1 MKSKRS
7 LRVFSNT
14 LTAAGLAL
22 AVSACS
28 TLYQDD
34 WNQATNV
41 PDLNQPAQ
49 RSVALL
55 DYCKRLHSRG
65 DLNLAAG
72 ICNRAHEI
80 NPTDPLPLIELARVL
95 EALEMAASAEE
106 AYRAALLLDPQ
117 QTDALYG
124 LGKIY
129 IDQQR
134 YDMAMGPLEAAA
146 QVQTDDPRIY
156 NALGVIKDQQGQHAD
171 AQAYYHQGLAHSP
184 RNVSLRNNLGLSM
197 VLGGQPEAGLAML
210 RDVAAEPAAGA
221 TAGRNLE
228 MASQIAAQRILEA
241 PDEGASAPDT
251 PDSRPQ
257 TVEIQQSPH
266 GDGPW
271 QTQELSTLSPSSS
284 VDETEAPASEPLP
297 LLQPYS
303 RQHSDSIPAA
313 TPVSPGQYTAH
324 NTAQNMQSAM
334 VQQSIDESETAALEA
349 VDSAPEAVP
358 TPEATS
364 PTVAA
369 VELDGDMARER
380 QFKPAAPPLIAALP
394 QIAGLPQADPA
405 ADFEVDFEAD
415 PAANSETDSAA
426 DHKADPST
434 YVGSGIPRD
443 WSLAAQAV
451 FATSRVTVPEP
462 SQITSQERM
471 AANDAFHATP
481 APGASSKMSS
491 GPAMTAQA
499 KPHGDLALALASTPE
514 TSSETSAASD
524 SYPIDEDIFYT
535 AQLASFLTAAR
546 ARVGWQILIDSAGEL
561 LDQSDGYIV
570 RADLGAELGIFYR
583 VRTGMMDDRAAASQF
598 CLGLQAEGLDCMP
611 VEASLQETSETL
623 VEKICQ
629 SGSTGVLCRTVQR
642 SELAP
647 KGVPHVK
654 G

>member
-55 DYCKRLHSRG
+55 DYCKRLNSRG
-65 DLNLAAG
+65 DLKLAEG

-95 EALEMAASAEE
+95 EKLKMSASAEE

-171 AQAYYHQGLAHSP
+171 AQAYYQQGLAHSP

-197 VLGGQPEAGLAML
+197 VLDGQPEAGLAML

-228 MASQIAAQRILEA
+228 MASQIAAQRILEN
-241 PDEGASAPDT
+241 PDESASALDT
-251 PDSRPQ
+251 PDPRPQ

-271 QTQELSTLSPSSS
+271 RSQELSTLSPSSS
-284 VDETEAPASEPLP
+284 VDESEAPASEPLP

-303 RQHSDSIPAA
+303 RQHSDSIPATTA
-313 TPVSPGQYTAH
+313 DSPAQDTAQDTTQ
-324 NTAQNMQSAM
+324 NTGQNMQSLDHELADAM
-334 VQQSIDESETAALEA
+334 VQQPIDESETAALEA

-369 VELDGDMARER
+369 VELDGEMANER
-380 QFKPAAPPLIAALP
+380 QFEPAAPEQVAALP
-394 QIAGLPQADPA
+394 GPA
-405 ADFEVDFEAD
+405 VDFEAD
-415 PAANSETDSAA
+415 PAANFDADSTVDSAA
-426 DHKADPST
+426 GPST
-434 YVGSGIPRD
+434 YVSSGIPRD
-443 WSLAAQAV
+443 WSLAAQSV
-451 FATSRVTVPEP
+451 FATSRVSIPEP
-462 SQITSQERM
+462 SQITSQERL

-481 APGASSKMSS
+481 APEASSKMPS
-491 GPAMTAQA
+491 GPATTVQA
-499 KPHGDLALALASTPE
+499 TPHGDLTLALASTPE
-514 TSSETSAASD
+514 TSSETSAASEG
-524 SYPIDEDIFYT
+524 YPIDEDTFYT

-546 ARVGWQILIDSAGEL
+546 ARAGWQILKDSAGEL

-570 RADLGAELGIFYR
+570 RADLGAELGTFYR

-611 VEASLQETSETL
+611 VEASIEETNETL

-629 SGSTGVLCRTVQR
+629 SGSTGVLCQTVQR